1 MSTGKSTMSGGKGM
15 AIVLGAMFG
24 IIALLWLLAALVAP

>member
-1 MSTGKSTMSGGKGM
+1 MSGPKGLAVILVGM
-15 AIVLGAMFG
+15 LA